1 MKKILVILMLAF
13 MLVSCIERF
22 VYFDKLEEKE
32 NKKTEDILK
41 TKVEEDINPNLES
54 EVTVE

>member
-1 MKKILVILMLAF
+1 MKKILVILLLAF
-13 MLVSCIERF
+13 MLVSCNQYKK
-22 VYFDKLEEKE
+22 VDTNKEKE

-41 TKVEEDINPNLES
+41 TKLEEDINPNLES

>member
-1 MKKILVILMLAF
+1 MKKILVIFMLAF
-13 MLVSCIERF
+13 MLVSCNQNKK
-22 VYFDKLEEKE
+22 VDTNKDKE